1 MTVTTD
7 TPITTDT
14 PVGSGTPTPGIDGAA
29 PARCDRR
36 IGAMQLESLLGS
48 DASVRLLDVRTS
60 GEFEAG
66 HISGAHNVPLDVL
79 ADHVRD
85 VARTDVPVVLVCQS
99 GARAAKA
106 EEALAGAGM
115 CNLRV
120 LDGGM
125 NAWMAS
131 GRPVEVAEQRWTL
144 ERQVR
149 LVAGSIV
156 LGSVVASLRWPAAR
170 FVAGGIGAG
179 LAVAALSNTCAM
191 GMVLAKLPYNRGAQC
206 DIDAVVRELRTGAAA
221 AQRPS

>member
-1 MTVTTD
+1 MTVTD
-7 TPITTDT
+7 TPTTN
-14 PVGSGTPTPGIDGAA
+14 GASA
-29 PARCDRR
+29 ATCDRR
-36 IGAMQLESLLGS
+36 IGAMRLESLLRTDG
-48 DASVRLLDVRTS
+48 SVRLLDVRTA

-115 CNLRV
+115 CNLQV

-131 GRPVEVAEQRWTL
+131 GRPVEVVKERWAL

-156 LGSVVASLRWPAAR
+156 LGSVLASIRWPAAR

-179 LAVAALSNTCAM
+179 LAFAALSNTCAM

-206 DIDAVVRELRTGAAA
+206 DIDAVVRELRTGAAQ
-221 AQRPS
+221 AQRAS